1 MVFGRES
8 NGPASPVGKNSN
20 WRWLLNLRILDE
32 FESSACVGRMR
43 GQLSKIWQCFHPAT
57 ASNPD

>member
-20 WRWLLNLRILDE
+20 WRWLFNLRIL
-32 FESSACVGRMR
+32 M
-43 GQLSKIWQCFHPAT
+43 
-57 ASNPD
+57 NPNRRRVWGGGDKDNKDS